1 MPMGSGVTRPPVRV
15 EQKLQTIKRSSP
27 ARPRV
32 PGIAFITWRKANAE
46 ANFGINLNAFKPL
59 IPFVVALAAAAN
71 CVATAGA
78 TTNITVVWDGEQA
91 VVGSGW
97 TSTTG
102 SGTVSLRP
110 QTAVTHSGKT
120 ALELHC
126 KGNLWLGA
134 GWDWVA
140 FAKGEGTDVRA
151 MKRLTFWV
159 KCTEKSGDL
168 EINLLCGGQKLDTP
182 EHHTAKVQLRKYC
195 PTLGDGNWHKVAIPL
210 ADMGTP
216 SGFDPTKVCELQMGM
231 YSPQPVDCSFFIE
244 DIAFDDAK

>member
-1 MPMGSGVTRPPVRV
+1 MLILSGRQDILT
-15 EQKLQTIKRSSP
+15 LQ
-27 ARPRV
+27 
-32 PGIAFITWRKANAE
+32 KANGE
-46 ANFGINLNAFKPL
+46 AGFALNMSAFKSL
-59 IPFVVALAAAAN
+59 IPFLTVLAAAAN
-71 CVATAGA
+71 CVAAGNA
-78 TTNITVVWDGEQA
+78 TNNCLVVWDGEQA
-91 VVGSGW
+91 TTGSGW
-97 TSTTG
+97 TNTTG

-110 QTAVTHSGKT
+110 QTAVTHSGNT

-159 KCTEKSGDL
+159 KCTGKSGDL

-182 EHHTAKVQLRKYC
+182 EHHTGKVLLRKYC
-195 PTLGDGNWHKVAIPL
+195 STLGDGNWHKVAIPL
-210 ADMGTP
+210 ADMSTP
-216 SGFDPTKVCELQMGM
+216 PGFDPTKVCELQMGL
-231 YSPQPVDCSFFIE
+231 YSPQPVDCSFYID